1 MLLLLAAD
9 GLGSSCQ
16 PRPSIKRL
24 PTTPTARPQA
34 DRQYCVVDTYLPATV
49 SRRVP
54 TDSRLTASRL
64 AALRNR
70 HHVAPF
76 PNMFV
81 FVCPYLCPCLL
92 SGCRLCVPAPSII
105 TNAVQ
110 PLLRWLPP
118 TYRYVCTQAGPAL
131 HYLYYDPTQPQPWG
145 TADPYVFTRVL
156 YALRVPT
163 GAGQGEMHCIIS
175 PCSPPSH
182 QGLSVEP

>member
-1 MLLLLAAD
+1 MAAHVSPALD
-9 GLGSSCQ
+9 Q
-16 PRPSIKRL
+16 
-24 PTTPTARPQA
+24 TTPHNAATG
-34 DRQYCVVDTYLPATV
+34 RQIPCSRYLPAIV

-54 TDSRLTASRL
+54 TGSRLTASRL
-64 AALRNR
+64 AALSHR

-81 FVCPYLCPCLL
+81 FVCPYLCPCCQAV
-92 SGCRLCVPAPSII
+92 CRLCVPAPSIT

-163 GAGQGEMHCIIS
+163 GAGQGETHALHLS
-175 PCSPPSH
+175 LLSLPPSRA
-182 QGLSVEP
+182 VC